1 MQAVCLCRAACL
13 HVRQRVYVLSRD
25 FHVSGRVSVCQAG
38 MSMRRAA
45 RPCVRQGVCVLGKDM
60 SGNMS
65 ICQGCV
71 GQDVRVSGRMSVC
84 RALCPC
90 VRRSPAAPGGQSTAV
105 GAEAVGGSRAES
117 PRGLVSPQP
126 WERWNCKPGAQGGS
140 AGTPR
145 TRPRSRPLRPR

>member
-13 HVRQRVYVLSRD
+13 HVRQSVYVLSRD

-65 ICQGCV
+65 MSGR
-71 GQDVRVSGRMSVC
+71 DVSGRMSVC
-84 RALCPC
+84 RAGCLYVGRG
-90 VRRSPAAPGGQSTAV
+90 VRVSDALQQH
-105 GAEAVGGSRAES
+105 RAG
-117 PRGLVSPQP
+117 R
-126 WERWNCKPGAQGGS
+126 AQ
-140 AGTPR
+140 R
-145 TRPRSRPLRPR
+145 

>member
-1 MQAVCLCRAACL
+1 M
-13 HVRQRVYVLSRD
+13 LSRD

-84 RALCPC
+84 RARCPC

>member
-1 MQAVCLCRAACL
+1 MCQAECLC
-13 HVRQRVYVLSRD
+13 VRRGCPCVEQRVR
-25 FHVSGRVSVCQAG
+25 VSGRVSVCWA
-38 MSMRRAA
+38 RTCRAT
-45 RPCVRQGVCVLGKDM
+45 CLYVR
-60 SGNMS
+60 
-65 ICQGCV
+65 QGCV

-84 RALCPC
+84 RARCPC

-117 PRGLVSPQP
+117 PPGLVSPQP